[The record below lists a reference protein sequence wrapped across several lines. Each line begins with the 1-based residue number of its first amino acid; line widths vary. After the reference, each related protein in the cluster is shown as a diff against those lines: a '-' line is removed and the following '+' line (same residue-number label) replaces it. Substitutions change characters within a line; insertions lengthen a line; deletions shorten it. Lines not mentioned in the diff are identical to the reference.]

1 MTEDFFVRKLDLSL
15 ERAELRRF
23 LAGHALLWEDDIET
37 AYGIYDLEETLLGC
51 GCAAGSLL
59 KCFAVEEEL
68 RGQNA
73 LGPLVSAL
81 MRDRFAKGL
90 YDLFVVTR
98 AHNEVLFAN
107 CGLYPV
113 VRTNELV
120 MLENRPNGPR
130 SYAQAFLK
138 PGDDSAAVGAA
149 VMNCNPF
156 TLGHRYLAEQAAA
169 QCDVLHLFVV
179 EEDRSFFSAA
189 DRFRMVREGTADL
202 SNVRVHLSGHYMI
215 SAATFPKYFL
225 KADEDSTAL
234 QSELDVR
241 LFAESIAPVLYISK
255 RFVGEEPF
263 DAATA
268 RYNNALRRL
277 LPAYGISCVEIPR
290 KTANGEAISASRVRS
305 LLRSPETFSQALAM
319 VPPSTREYLVQR
331 QESCDEYC

>member
-1 MTEDFFVRKLDLSL
+1 MTEDFVVRKLDLPQ
-15 ERAELRRF
+15 ERAALCAF
-23 LAGHALLWEDDIET
+23 LTRHALQWEDDIEC
-37 AYGIYDLEETLLGC
+37 AFGVFDFDEVLLGC

-59 KCFAVEEEL
+59 KCFAIEEEL

-81 MRDRFAKGL
+81 MQDRFAKGL
-90 YDLFVVTR
+90 YNLFVITR

-113 VRTNELV
+113 VRTDELV
-120 MLENRPNGPR
+120 MLENRADGPR
-130 SYAQAFLK
+130 SYAKAFRRN
-138 PGDDSAAVGAA
+138 GDENAVTGAI

-156 TLGHRYLAEQAAA
+156 TLGHRYLVEQAAR

-179 EEDRSFFSAA
+179 EEDRSFFPTA
-189 DRFRMVREGTADL
+189 DRFRLVREGVADL
-202 SNVRVHLSGHYMI
+202 PNVRVHLSGHYMI

-225 KADEDSTAL
+225 KADEDASSL

-241 LFAESIAPVLYISK
+241 LFAQTIAPVLHITK

-268 RYNNALRRL
+268 RYNAAMRRI
-277 LPAYGISCVEIPR
+277 LPAYGIDCVEIPR
-290 KTANGEAISASRVRS
+290 KTMDGEAISASRVRA
-305 LLRSPETFSQALAM
+305 LLSSPATFPQALAL
-319 VPPSTREYLVQR
+319 VPPVTQAYLKQH
-331 QESCDEYC
+331 QESYYEH